1 MALTENEVARFFFAI
16 VLLLGS
22 AHTMGYIALKFRMPR
37 VIGEIIGGI
46 LLGPSFFGYFLPKL
60 HSWIFFSYTD
70 EAKLIS
76 SLYWIGL
83 VLLMFISGFEMDT
96 NFEKKDSKT
105 ALAVFIGS
113 TFLPFI
119 AGWHVP
125 EWYGFSSFAGSK
137 FHLVALKIVVGIAFA
152 VTSIPVISKIF
163 IELEIIKTRFA
174 RVVLATA
181 TAHDVILWAALAT
194 AMGILGKESPGVT
207 GILRTILFTITLFGI
222 GLLLMPSLV
231 AKLSRLRVNLLV
243 KSSLAGYALFLCFLF
258 AALASSLNVNIVF
271 GAFVAGIIYGSIP
284 DERFLKIKE
293 HIREFSLSF
302 FIPIYF
308 AVVGFKID
316 LLHHF
321 HPFFLLAFLSVS
333 AFMQTLGTIIAARSV
348 GRNWLTSLNLS
359 VAMNAR
365 GGPGIVLAT
374 VAYDAGIINE
384 GFFVTLVLAAILT
397 SLFAGYWF
405 RFVLARNWPLMD

>member
-1 MALTENEVARFFFAI
+1 MSLTENEIARFFFAI

-22 AHTMGYIALKFRMPR
+22 AHTMGYVFLRFRMPR
-37 VIGEIIGGI
+37 VIGEIVGGV
-46 LLGPSFFGYFLPKL
+46 LLGPSFFGHFLPKL
-60 HSWIFFSYTD
+60 QGWIFFGYPD
-70 EAKLIS
+70 EPKLIS
-76 SLYWIGL
+76 SLYWLGL

-96 NFEKKDSKT
+96 TFEKNDRKT
-105 ALAVFIGS
+105 VMAVFIGS
-113 TFLPFI
+113 TFLPFFV
-119 AGWHVP
+119 GWHIP
-125 EWYGFSSFAGSK
+125 QWYGFASFAGPQI
-137 FHLVALKIVVGIAFA
+137 HPLALQIVVGIAFA

-174 RVVLATA
+174 RIVLATA
-181 TAHDVILWAALAT
+181 TAHDVLLWAALAV
-194 AMGILGKESPGVT
+194 AMGLVGAKSPGVS
-207 GILRTILFTITLFGI
+207 GIIRTVLLTVTLFGI
-222 GLLLMPSLV
+222 GLLLMPTFV
-231 AKLSRLRVNLLV
+231 GKLSRLRMNLLI

-258 AALASSLNVNIVF
+258 AALASLLNVNLIF
-271 GAFVAGIIYGSIP
+271 GAFVAGIIYGTIP
-284 DERFLKIKE
+284 DERFVKIKE
-293 HIREFSLSF
+293 QIREFSLSF

-321 HPFFLLAFLSVS
+321 HPLFLLTFLLMS
-333 AFMQTLGTIIAARSV
+333 ACAQTVGTVTAARLI
-348 GRNWLTSLNLS
+348 GRSWLTSTNLS

-397 SLFAGYWF
+397 SLIAGYWF
-405 RFVLARNWPLMD
+405 HFILAKKWPLLD